1 MREALKRLK
10 KINCQRNRNA
20 VTRSYIST
28 LSTLITIIFNMK
40 KNKNFKKRKTL
51 VKSAEQAKTVLNM
64 LLENSKKNLGNG
76 ISELLEKLKNPKLD
90 LLLDRYPDLLQEYDL
105 EELLSG
111 DLEIADAEIQDVKTA
126 GLLSCLQLLIHF
138 CYELKENPNPKDK
151 QFDSL
156 RYILKSINC
165 SQFVHDLLFVVITV
179 VGIDYYQKFQ
189 QRIQNLDFD
198 LKSTIELENNPELK
212 QHIDLMTWFGLVR
225 MFLESVYMYFNSP
238 DENFK
243 NTT

>member
-1 MREALKRLK
+1 M
-10 KINCQRNRNA
+10 
-20 VTRSYIST
+20 
-28 LSTLITIIFNMK
+28 IFNMK
-40 KNKNFKKRKTL
+40 KNKNFKKEKTL
-51 VKSAEQAKTVLNM
+51 VKSAEQAKTALDM
-64 LLENSKKNLGNG
+64 LLQNPKKDLESG

-90 LLLDRYPDLLQEYDL
+90 LLLDRYPDLVQEYDL

-198 LKSTIELENNPELK
+198 LDSAIALENDPELK
-212 QHIDLMTWFGLVR
+212 PHIELMTWFALAR
-225 MFLESVYMYFNSP
+225 LFLESLYIYFNSP
-238 DENFK
+238 DK
-243 NTT
+243 NYKNST